1 MEKWDRLPEDLREK
15 FVLRESELEFL
26 HQVDRRIVDSN
37 QSLEETLAFI
47 VNSTQKL
54 LGSGHTHIMLRRGKV
69 LQTVHSSNPKDIG
82 QPIPIDRSITGECFS
97 SRRPIRIGDLT
108 TSEYRSRY
116 IPLQGHVGPPMMSL
130 LAVPIEIGE
139 TRVGVLNSESM
150 RPDAFSAVH
159 EQVSGTIAGQ
169 IAIALHRAELFD
181 RAKLSAEVD
190 QLIFANDKQQD
201 VLQAALEKVL
211 QTLLRMKYV
220 HLSGAQIL
228 FRREEHEDLEVV
240 HSTNIDDVGLILSMA
255 DSVSGRAVRERR
267 TVIVS
272 DVSQDP
278 SYKGL
283 LGAEIQSEIAVPILI
298 GDDRVVIGVLN
309 VESSEP
315 DVFSGF
321 YQLILENFAEK
332 VTAALAFAKLR
343 SDVTE
348 ALELRHANDLLI
360 AVGDQTSNMIHRLN
374 NKVGSMRVRIKEIQD
389 VCQLEVKSSEFL
401 RNSLDALLKTAEE
414 TLKMPRELT
423 HSLGRDYDNVQLNEA
438 IESALRQMAI
448 PANIKLELRLGAGI
462 PTLPLFSFDIVLQ
475 NLVRNAIDAMPHGG
489 TLTITTALV
498 GYGRVPGGYVHLSVK
513 DTGAGITKEIR
524 AKLFEI
530 NFTTKREKEGK
541 GLGLGLW
548 WVRNFVRRAHGEIG
562 IESTVGVGTEVV
574 VKLPVDL
581 SNNLE

>member
-1 MEKWDRLPEDLREK
+1 MDRWDRLPDDLREE
-15 FVLRESELEFL
+15 FLLRENELEFL
-26 HQVDRRIVDSN
+26 HQIDRRILDSN

-47 VNSTQKL
+47 VSRSQEL
-54 LGSGHTHIMLRRGKV
+54 LGSGHTHIMLRRGRV
-69 LQTVHSSNPKDIG
+69 LETVHSSNPKDIG

-108 TSEYRSRY
+108 TSEYLSRY
-116 IPLQGHVGPPMMSL
+116 IPLRGHVGPPMMSL

-139 TRVGVLNSESM
+139 TRVGVLNSESI
-150 RPDAFSAVH
+150 RPDAFSSLH
-159 EQVSGTIAGQ
+159 EQISGTIASQ
-169 IAIALHRAELFD
+169 IAIALQRAELFD

-190 QLIFANDKQQD
+190 QLIFADDKQQD
-201 VLQAALEKVL
+201 VLQMALEKVL
-211 QTLLRMKYV
+211 QTLLRLKYV
-220 HLSGAQIL
+220 DINGAQIL

-240 HSTNIDDVGLILSMA
+240 HSTNIDDVGLIVSIA
-255 DSVSGRAVRERR
+255 DSVCGRAVRERR
-267 TVIVS
+267 TVIVG
-272 DVSQDP
+272 DVSHDP
-278 SYKGL
+278 SYKRL
-283 LGAEIQSEIAVPILI
+283 LGPQIQSEVAVPILI

-309 VESSEP
+309 VESAEP
-315 DVFSGF
+315 YVFSGF

-332 VTAALAFAKLR
+332 VTAILAFAKLR

-348 ALELRHANDLLI
+348 ALELRQASDLLV

-389 VCQLEVKSSEFL
+389 ICQLEIKSNEFL
-401 RNSLDALLKTAEE
+401 RDSLDALLKTAEE
-414 TLKMPRELT
+414 TLKMPKELT
-423 HSLGRDYDNVQLNEA
+423 RSLGKDHENVQLNEC
-438 IESALRQMAI
+438 IESALRQVTI
-448 PANIKLELRLGAGI
+448 PANIELELRLGDGI
-462 PTLPLFSFDIVLQ
+462 PTLPLFSFDIVVQ

-489 TLTITTALV
+489 KLTITTSLV
-498 GYGRVPGGYVHLSVK
+498 GYGLVPGGYVQLSVK

-548 WVRNFVRRAHGEIG
+548 WVRNFVRRAQGEIG
-562 IESTVGVGTEVV
+562 IESTIGVGTEVI

-581 SNNLE
+581 SHNLE